1 MEENQPTP
9 PSQAFIPTQTNVS
22 PVNKPIYK
30 KTWFIIS
37 LVLGGLLLVLFIIM
51 NLSNGANSGTADKF
65 YGMVEAAAQ
74 KTKIRYAYNLTQ
86 PEVDGQSGIITK
98 SLAEYDVA
106 AGIYS
111 TAYASEAI
119 LASAARCVRGQEY
132 RTTAEDSSPDD
143 LKTAEEILKGPFKVS
158 DGRFSSGACEFKKP
172 RYNGDFTDG
181 MLAVGVTPAQAK
193 NMADELKK
201 ESPAKLTDNGATTY
215 KGKAAR
221 KISFEIGKTLTGTS
235 YQSDAFFYAFR
246 DGTSP
251 NVGANVPIGE
261 LSKHFDETFQIPPVG
276 LKGFYL
282 IDEKTNLPL
291 YRYLETVA
299 DDGQGADFA
308 PKTILSEYSFP
319 DELTMDEKT
328 QLPEITKQ

>member
-9 PSQAFIPTQTNVS
+9 SSQTSVQANVN
-22 PVNKPIYK
+22 PMNKPIYK
-30 KTWFIIS
+30 KVWFIIS
-37 LVLGGLLLVLFIIM
+37 LSLGGLLLILFVIM
-51 NLSNGANSGTADKF
+51 NLSNGAQSSTADKF
-65 YGMVEAAAQ
+65 YGMVEAVAQ
-74 KTKIRYAYNLTQ
+74 KTKIRYAYTLTQ
-86 PEVDGQSGIITK
+86 PKIDGQSGIITK
-98 SLAEYDVA
+98 SLIEYDLPS
-106 AGIYS
+106 GIYS
-111 TAYASEAI
+111 SAYASEAI
-119 LASAARCVRGQEY
+119 VASAARCVKGQEY
-132 RTTAEDSSPDD
+132 RSTADDSFPDD
-143 LKTAEEILKGPFKVS
+143 LKMAEEILRGPFKVS
-158 DGRFSSGACEFKKP
+158 DGRFSSGACEFEKP

-193 NMADELKK
+193 NMADELKE
-201 ESPAKLTDNGATTY
+201 ESPAKLTDHGVTTY
-215 KGKAAR
+215 KGKAVR
-221 KISFEIGKTLTGTS
+221 KINFEVGKTLTGAP

-246 DGTSP
+246 DGTSST
-251 NVGANVPIGE
+251 VGANVPVDD

-308 PKTILSEYSFP
+308 PKTIISEYSFH